1 MKYTNKVQSE
11 LRDAL
16 GSYPLINMS
25 SLMEALLHQASQGH
39 STYAL
44 QAELDDFEHQLMDYY
59 SNSDDSEDGSEDGSS
74 SDSLE
79 PGDIYEWWH
88 VGSDLGRKLSR
99 EGEFVARIFGLHI
112 WGRPTTGQAIYL
124 DSVIENIFRPELRL
138 ERIRNHEGAFAY
150 IDDMFS
156 AASGG
161 EVRLLDTDDGIVLS
175 VGTSENVRHAL
186 NLLSEFISK
195 NKKEGEE

>member
-16 GSYPLINMS
+16 CSYPLINMS
-25 SLMEALLHQASQGH
+25 SLMEALLHQASQGRG
-39 STYAL
+39 TYAL

-88 VGSDLGRKLSR
+88 VGSDLGSKLSR

-138 ERIRNHEGAFAY
+138 ERIRNHE
-150 IDDMFS
+150 
-156 AASGG
+156 
-161 EVRLLDTDDGIVLS
+161 
-175 VGTSENVRHAL
+175 
-186 NLLSEFISK
+186 
-195 NKKEGEE
+195 